1 MVNIYDSFS
10 DIDKVKLSYAASIL
24 EYLASVK
31 DEWKE
36 LPALTKAIDGITGYN
51 DQYGICYKEN
61 FWRIWKAFNGY
72 YVLGIDCNT
81 GKLIWL
87 HSSKKASIKDW
98 EMIARYDPC
107 YFDIN
112 EIKTSLKERLK
123 RFKGLSF

>member
-1 MVNIYDSFS
+1 MVTIYDSFE
-10 DIDKVKLSYAASIL
+10 DINKAKLAYAASIL

-81 GKLIWL
+81 GQLKRLGFRDTEDLDDANIE
-87 HSSKKASIKDW
+87 DW
-98 EMIARYDPC
+98 NIIAEIEPD
-107 YFDIN
+107 YFDV
-112 EIKTSLKERLK
+112 EKIKQYLKNK
-123 RFKGLSF
+123 NV